1 MNAPLA
7 RRLAERFLELAP
19 FQRRAFYEKLRNDG
33 QSFQQ
38 FPIVPRLKSQK
49 LALSYA
55 QARQWFLW
63 SLEPGGSAYHMTGAM
78 KLTGALDVE
87 TLKASF
93 DAVIGRH
100 EALRTQ
106 FRLGM
111 DGQVQQFIQTDLQ
124 TECEELDLR
133 DICSLELEARV
144 RDAVDRMHQRP
155 FDLEAGPL
163 LRLGLIRQA
172 DDVHILV
179 VMMHHIISDGW
190 SVKVIVDEFVAQY
203 SARVQGHTPD
213 LAPLPIQYADYGMW
227 QRIWLEAGEKER
239 QLAYWKVQLGD
250 EHPVLQLPTD
260 NPRQVD
266 GRYRAGRH
274 SFELPEALI
283 QGLHKQAQRQGATLF
298 MALLTGVQ
306 TLLYRYSGQ
315 QDIRVGV
322 PIANRHRVET
332 EGVVGLFVNTQVLR
346 NVLHG
351 RLSLTQ
357 ALEQAK
363 AATLG
368 AQAHQDLPFEQL
380 VEALQPERNLGINP
394 LFQVMVNHQQQDLRA
409 LQHLPGINLEDYS
422 LGEQTAQFELTIDT
436 CEDAEGRV
444 KASFIY
450 AQELY
455 EASTIKRMSQHYIR
469 MLQALVDQP
478 QTALSDVQLLGE
490 LERQELKLW
499 SENETRSPNML
510 PVHYLFEQE
519 VRRSGH
525 ATAAVF
531 GGDSLTYAELN
542 KRANQLA
549 HYLIKQGVQ
558 PEVKVGI
565 AVERSLDM
573 VIGLLGILKAGG
585 AYVPLDPELPAE
597 RLTYMVI
604 DSGIELLLTQSTIN
618 KDFPHP
624 ASLKVLALDTQ
635 DLSTQ
640 LPTNPSVAL
649 HGENLAY
656 VIYTSGST
664 GNPKGA
670 EIRHRALTSC
680 LTWMQ
685 QTYGLTKADGVLHK
699 APFSFDVSV
708 WETFLPLIVG
718 ARLVVAF
725 PGDHRDPERIV
736 QLIRQHQVT
745 ILSFV
750 PSMLKAFLAHIGK
763 DVQLPLRHVM
773 WGGEAVSENT
783 QSEALRLLK
792 GVNLQNLYG
801 PTETTIHV
809 THWTCRD
816 DGRSSVP
823 IGQPVSETQ
832 TYVLDEYLSE
842 VPPGIAGELY
852 IGGELLARGYLGRA
866 ALSAERFVAS
876 PFARAGERLYRT
888 GDLVRWNHEGQLE
901 YLGRIDHQ
909 VKIRGFRIEL
919 GEVEAQLLAQPE
931 VTAAVVMAKEG
942 PSGARLIGYVVAQAI
957 DSPTLRERL
966 SQTLPDY
973 MVPGVVVLLESLP
986 LNANGKVDRKA
997 LPEPE
1002 FESER
1007 AYEAPRGADEEAL
1020 AAIWAEV
1027 LGVERVGRN
1036 DNFFELGGHS
1046 LLALSVLERMRAQ
1059 GMAVQVRT
1067 LFQQP
1072 ELAAFTLAVAQNRD
1086 RHDVVVPPNLIPDNC
1101 QAIRPEML
1109 PLIDLDA
1116 RQIERIEAAIPGGA
1130 GNIQDIYPLAPLQEG
1145 ILFHHLQPQGD
1156 VYVITHLLSFDSQA
1170 RLESFVANFNQVIM
1184 RHDILRTAVLWEELD
1199 QPVQVVCRKAQ
1210 IQIEWLSDETD
1221 VSDTVVERLNFYTD
1235 PRCPRIDVSR
1245 APMIRTVCAYDAE
1258 QGRWLLQL
1266 ISQHLVM
1273 DHATLELIVEE
1284 ISLIQDGREADLP
1297 EPIPFRRFVVQAQQ
1311 GMSRVEHEEFFT
1323 QVLGDVDE
1331 STAPFGLLD
1340 VQGDG
1345 QAIVEARLPLAD
1357 DLSMRVRQQAQR
1369 YGVSAAALFHLAWAL
1384 VLARSTGK
1392 DDVVFGTVLFGRM
1405 QGGEGADR
1413 AMGMFINTLPM
1424 RIKLGMRTVAQ
1435 SLQETHAGLTD
1446 LMHHE
1451 HASLSLAQRCSGLA
1465 GGTPLFTALLN
1476 YRHSVEPG
1484 AGGADGIWEGMALI
1498 GGGER
1503 TNYPID
1509 MTVDDLGRSFQLV
1522 GHIHESFSAQKLCE
1536 YMQSAVEGIVAA
1548 LAEQPQQTLGDIEL
1562 LKDSERAQLQALGE
1576 NPTRY
1581 PHARPV
1587 HRLIEDQVGERGD
1600 ATAVV
1605 FAGDSLTYAELN
1617 RRANQLAHHLIDLGV
1632 QPEAKVGIAVERSL
1646 DMVIG
1651 LLGIMKAGGAYV
1663 PLDPELPTERLAYM
1677 VRDSGIKLLLTQST
1691 VSGRLSSTTS
1701 LQVLALDAIDLSA
1714 ESAQNPDVILH
1725 GENLAYAIYTS
1736 GSTGKPKGVM
1746 VKHGALSHFMLDMQQ
1761 RPGMTAQDVIVAV
1774 TPLSF
1779 DIAALE
1785 LYLPLISGARM
1796 VLAPKDVARDGEA
1809 LGRLINESHG
1819 TLLQATPASW
1829 RMLRDSGWSAE
1840 HLGFKGLCG
1849 GEALTADLAQDLLG
1863 NGVEL
1868 WNMYGPTETT
1878 IWSSVSEAKL
1888 GQNIGQAIADTKLYV
1903 LDASLNMVPAGVAGE
1918 LCIGGVG
1925 LARGYLDQA
1934 ALSAERFV
1942 ANPFAK
1948 AGERLYRT
1956 GDLVRWNHEGQLE
1969 YLGRIDHQVKIRGF
1983 RIELGEVEAQL
1994 LAQPEVTAAV
2004 VVAKEGPSGARL
2016 VGYVVAQAID
2026 SPTLRERLSQTLPDY
2041 MVPGVVVILESLPLN
2056 ANGKVDR
2063 KALPEPE
2070 FESERVYE
2078 APRGADEETLAAI
2091 WAAVL
2096 EVERVGRHDNFFEL
2110 GGDSILSLK
2119 VVARARA
2126 NGLGLTPRHLF
2137 EHQSLAAAAKA
2148 GGGQSAVIET
2158 IPVLTQRDDVVP
2170 SYAQARQWFLW
2181 QLEPASTAYHIS
2193 GALKLRGELDVEALK
2208 ASFDALVARHES
2220 LRTVFGAGD
2229 DGQVRQIIRDS
2240 MSTQVEVINVGA
2252 EPVKQRE
2259 VAVRLHQTPFNL
2271 ETGPLLRVGLIR
2283 QAADEHVLVVV
2294 MHHIISDG
2302 WSMQIIVDE
2311 FVAQYSARV
2320 QGLTPELAALP
2331 IQYADYGV
2339 WQRNWL
2345 EAGEQERQLA
2355 YWKNQLGDE
2364 HPILQLPT
2372 DHPRQVE
2379 GRYRAARHSLEL
2391 PAVLVQG
2398 LHKRAQAENATLFMA
2413 LLAGAQV
2420 LLHRY
2425 SGQED
2430 IRVGA
2435 PIANRERVETEG
2447 VVGFFVNTQVLR
2459 NVLHSRLSLVQAL
2472 RAAKAATAGAQAHQ
2486 DLPFE
2491 KLVEALQPERN
2502 LGINP
2507 LFQVMVNHQRQD
2519 LRALQQLPGLSL
2531 EDYVLGEQSAQF
2543 ELTIDT
2549 SEDADGRVQV
2559 SFAYAQEL
2567 FEAESIERMSRHYVA
2582 ILQALVDQPQQAL
2595 GDVQLLDAMEQ
2606 CQLQSWSENSTCY
2619 PDAQPVHR
2627 LFEQQVR
2634 ERGDATAVI
2643 FAGNK
2648 LTYAELNR
2656 RANQLA
2662 HHLIKL
2668 GVQPEV
2674 KVGIA
2679 VERSLDMVIGL
2690 LGILK
2695 AGGAYVPVDPDYP
2708 QERQT
2713 YMMDDSGIKLLLT
2726 QSTVINRIAS
2736 VQSLQLVVLDRL
2748 ELEEECA
2755 ENPKL
2760 AIHEKNLA
2768 YVIYTSGSTGR
2779 PKGTEIL
2786 HQAVTRLVF
2795 AVDYVQ
2801 LNPEVRMLH
2810 FAPLTFDA
2818 STFEIWGCLCNGGL
2832 LVQANNDRLALD
2844 ELADLIAEQRVN
2856 TAWLTGAL
2864 FNQMIESRPERL
2876 SSLTQLLTG
2885 GEAMS
2890 SIHACKAL
2898 ASLEAVSLINGYGP
2912 TECTTFAACHR
2923 VDNSDLSS
2931 GVIPIGLPVNQ
2942 TSAWVL
2948 DVDLNVAPIGVVGE
2962 LYLGGTG
2969 MARGYLGQTG
2979 LSAERFVASP
2989 LAKNGERLYRTGDL
3003 VRWNREGQLE
3013 YLGRID
3019 HQVKIRGFRI
3029 ELGEVEAQ
3037 LLAQPEVTAAVV
3049 VTKEG
3054 PSGAR
3059 LIGYVVAQAIDSP
3072 TLRERLSQTLPDYMV
3087 PGVVVLLESL
3097 PLNAN
3102 GKVDRKALP
3111 EPEFESERAYEA
3123 PRGADEEALAAIWA
3137 EVLGVERVGRND
3149 NFFELGGHS
3158 LLALSVLERMRA
3170 QGMAVQVRTLFQQP
3184 ELAAF
3189 TLAVAQN
3196 RDRHDVVV
3204 PPNLIPDNCQAI
3216 RPEMLPLI
3224 DLDAR
3229 QIERIEA
3236 AIPGGAGNIQDIY
3249 PLAPLQE
3256 GILFHHLQPQGDVY
3270 VITHLLSFD
3279 SQARLER
3286 FITNFNKVI
3295 ERHDILRT
3303 AVLWEDL
3310 DAPVQVVCR
3319 QARIQLEW
3327 LPDELLVSGGAA
3339 ERLNAY
3345 VDPQYNR
3352 IDVRRAPMIRAVA
3365 ANDAKQ
3371 SRWLLQLPCHHLVL
3385 DHATLELIVE
3395 EISLIQDGREA
3406 DLPEPIPFRRFV
3418 VQAQQGMS
3426 RVEHEEFFTQVLG
3439 DVDESTAPFGLL
3451 DVQGDGQVVSEA
3463 RFPLADDLSVRVRQQ
3478 AQRYGVSAAA
3488 LFHLAWALVL
3498 ARSTGKDDVVFGT
3511 VLFGRMQGGE
3521 GADRALGMFINTLP
3535 MRIKLGMR
3543 TVVQSLQ
3550 ETHAGL
3556 TDLMHHEH
3564 ASLSLA
3570 QRCSGMARGTPLFS
3584 ALLNYRHSVE
3594 PGVGGTDGI
3603 WEGMALIGGG
3613 ERTNYPI
3620 DMTVD
3625 DLGRSFQL
3633 VGRIHESFSAQKLCE
3648 YMQSAVEGVVAAL
3661 AEQPQKTLGDIE
3673 LLKDAERA
3681 QLQALG
3687 ENPTRYP
3694 HARPVHRLIEDRVRE
3709 CGDATAVVFA
3719 GDSLTYAE
3727 LNRRANQLAHHLIKL
3742 GVQPEAKVGIAVE
3755 RSLDMVIGLLGILK
3769 AGGAYV
3775 PLDPELPTERLAY
3788 MVRDSRIELLLTQS
3802 TMINRIPDI
3811 SSLQAVSLDVV
3822 DLHKQS
3828 TENPDVILHGENLA
3842 YVIYTSGSTGR
3853 PKGAANRHCA
3863 LYNRLVWMQE
3873 AYQFDDA
3880 NFVLQKTPFS
3890 FDVSVW
3896 EIFLPLATGGRL
3908 VVANPGDHRD
3918 PQRLVELVREHQITT
3933 LHFVPS
3939 MLQAFLAYDHIEAC
3953 TSLTR
3958 IVCSGEALP
3967 IEAQNQ
3973 VFERLPQ
3980 IQLNNLYGP
3989 TEAAIEVT
3997 HWTCREGE
4005 GYQVP
4010 MGQPISDV
4018 KTYVLDESLNIV
4030 PGGVPGE
4037 LYLGGICL
4045 ARGYLGQPGLSAERF
4060 VANPFATTGERLY
4073 RTGDLVHW
4081 NSEGQLEYLG
4091 RIDHQVKI
4099 RGLRIE
4105 LGEVEAQLLV
4115 QPEVREAVV
4124 VAKEGPNGAR
4134 LVAYVSLHLGS
4145 VIDSLTLRERL
4156 SQTLPD
4162 YMVPGVVVILESLP
4176 LNANGK
4182 VDRKAL
4188 PEPEF
4193 ESEQAYEAPRGAD
4206 EEALAAIWVAVL
4218 GVERVGRHDNFFELG
4233 GDSILSLKVVARAR
4247 ANGLG
4252 LTPRHL
4258 FEHQSLAAAAKAG
4271 GGQSAVIETIPVL
4284 TKRDDVVPSYAQARQ
4299 WFLWQLEPAST
4310 AYHISGALKL
4320 RGELDVEALK
4330 ASFDA
4335 LVARHESL
4343 RTVFGAGDDGQVRQI
4358 IQAQALAQ
4366 FETVDL
4372 ISEPAAQ
4379 REALLKKTAVRLHQT
4394 PFNLETGPLLRVG
4407 LIRQAADEHV
4417 LVVVMHHI
4425 ISDGWSMQIIVDEFV
4440 AQYSA
4445 RVQGL
4450 TPELAALPIQYAD
4463 YGVWQRNW
4471 LEAGEQERQLAYWKN
4486 QLGDEHPILQLPTDH
4501 PRQVDGRY
4509 RAARQTFELPEAL
4522 VQGLHRQVQTQGATL
4537 FMALLTGVQTLL
4549 HRYSSQ
4555 HDIRVGVPIANRERV
4570 EAEGVVGFFVNTQV
4584 LRNVMNGRLSLTQ
4597 ALEQAKAAMLGAQA
4611 HQDLPFE
4618 QLVEALQPERN
4629 LGIHPLFQVLVNH
4642 QRQDLRALQQLPG
4655 LSLEDY
4661 VLGEQSAQFELTI
4674 DTSEDADG
4682 RVQVSFAYA
4691 QELFEAESIERMSRH
4706 YVAILQALVDQPQQA
4721 LGDVQLLDAME
4732 QCQLQSW
4739 SENSTRYPDAQ
4750 PVHRLFEQQVRERGD
4765 ATAVIFAG
4773 NKLTYAELNR
4783 RANQLAHHLIN
4794 LGVQPEAKVGI
4805 AVERSLDMVIGLLG
4819 ILKAGGAYV
4828 PLDPELPAERLA
4840 YMVRDSGIK
4849 LLLTQSTV
4857 SGRLSSTTSLQV
4869 LALDAVDLRAESVK
4883 NPNVAVH
4890 NENLGYVIYTS
4901 GSTGNP
4907 KGAEI
4912 RHRALSSCMTW
4923 MQETYGLT
4931 QVDAVL
4937 HKTAFSFDVSA
4948 WEIFLP
4954 LTAGARLVMANPG
4967 DQRDPERIAQLIR
4980 QHQVTI
4986 VSFVPSMLQAFLAH
5000 IGNNAHLP
5008 LRYVMWGG
5016 EAVSASM
5023 QGEALRQLTGVSL
5036 QNMYGPTETT
5046 IHVTR
5051 WTCSDD
5057 GRSPVPIGHPIS
5069 ETQAYVLDASLGTVP
5084 QGVAGELYIGGELLA
5099 RGYLGRAG
5107 LSAERFVA
5115 SPFARAGER
5124 LYRTGDLVRWN
5135 HEGQLEYL
5143 GRIDHQVKIRGFRI
5157 ELGEV
5162 EAQLLAQPEV
5172 TAAVVVAK
5180 EGPSGARLVGYVVA
5194 QAIDSPTL
5202 RERLSQTLP
5211 DYMVPG
5217 VVVILESLPLNANG
5231 KVDRKALPEPEFE
5244 SERVYEAPRG
5254 ADEETLAAIWA
5265 AVLEVERVGR
5275 HDNFF
5280 ELGGDSILSLKV
5292 VARARANGLGLT
5304 PRHLFEHQSL
5314 AAAAKAGGGQSAVI
5328 ETIPVLTQRDDV
5340 VPSYAQARQWFLWQ
5354 LEPAS
5359 TAYHISGALKLR
5371 GELDVEAL
5379 KASFDALVARH
5390 ESLRTVFGAGDDG
5403 QVRQI
5408 IQAQALAQFETVDL
5422 ISEPAAQREALL
5434 KKTAVRLHQTP
5445 FNLETGPLLRVGLI
5459 RQAADEH
5466 VLVVVMH
5473 HIISDGW
5480 SMQIIVDEF
5489 VAQYSARV
5497 QGLTPELAALP
5508 IQYADYGVWQRN
5520 WLEAGE
5526 QERQLAYWKNQLGDE
5541 HPILQLPTDHPRQV
5555 DGRYRAA
5562 RQTFELPEAL
5572 VQGLHRQVQT
5582 QGATLFMALLTG
5594 VQTLLHRYS
5603 SQHDIRVGV
5612 PIANRE
5618 RVEAEGVVGF
5628 FVNTQVLRNVMN
5640 GRLSLTQAL
5649 EQAKA
5654 AMLGAQAHQD
5664 LPFEQLVEALQ
5675 PERNLGI
5682 HPLFQVLVN
5691 HQRQDLRALQQL
5703 PGLSLEDYVLG
5714 EQSAQFE
5721 LTIDTSEDADGRV
5734 QVSFAYAQELFEAE
5748 SIERMSRHYV
5758 AILQALVDQPQQAL
5772 GDVQLLDAM
5781 EQCQLQSWSEN
5792 STRYPDAQPVH
5803 RLFEQQVRERGDAT
5817 AVIFAGNKLTYAEL
5831 NRRANQLA
5839 HHLIDLGVQPEAKVG
5854 IAVERSLDMVIGLL
5868 GILKAGGAY
5877 VPLDPELPTER
5888 LAYMVRDSRIELLL
5902 TQSTMIN
5909 RIPDI
5914 SSLQAVSLDVVDLH
5928 KQSTENPDVI
5938 LHGENLAYVIY
5949 TSGSTGRP
5957 KGAAN
5962 RHCALYN
5969 RLVWMQE
5976 AYQFDDANFVLQ
5988 KTPFSFDV
5996 SVWEIFLPLATGGRL
6011 VVANPGDHRDPQRL
6025 VELVREHQITTL
6037 HFVPSMLQA
6046 FLAYDHIEAC
6056 TSLTRIVCSGEALPI
6071 EAQNQV
6077 FERLPQ
6083 IQLNNLYGPTEAAIE
6098 VTHWTC
6104 REGEGYQVPMG
6115 QPISDVKTYVLDES
6129 LNIVPGGVPGELY
6142 LGGICLA
6149 RGYLGQP
6156 GLSAERFVANPF
6168 ATTGERLYR
6177 TGDLVHWNSEGQLE
6191 YLGRIDHQVKIRG
6204 LRIELGEVEAQLLV
6218 QPEVREA
6225 VVVAKEGPNGA
6236 RLVAYVSLHLGS
6248 VIDSLTL
6255 RERLSQM
6262 LPDYMVPGVVVVLE
6276 SLPLNASGK
6285 VDRKA
6290 LPEPGYDS
6298 VRTYEA
6304 AQGEVEKALSAIWL
6318 DVLEVERV
6326 GRHDNF
6332 FELGGHSLLVVQLV
6346 ARIQSLLHSDLSIRD
6361 VFNQPTLAA
6370 MAALL
6375 PDALHTKS
6383 KAQSLSDIES
6393 FIDGLEIA

>member
-1 MNAPLA
+1 MA
-7 RRLAERFLELAP
+7 
-19 FQRRAFYEKLRNDG
+19 
-33 QSFQQ
+33 
-38 FPIVPRLKSQK
+38 
-49 LALSYA
+49 SYA
-55 QARQWFLW
+55 QIRQWFLW
-63 SLEPGGSAYHMTGAM
+63 QLEPASTAYHISGAL
-78 KLTGALDVE
+78 KLRGELDVE
-87 TLKASF
+87 ALKASF
-93 DAVIGRH
+93 DALVARH
-100 EALRTQ
+100 ESLRTV
-106 FRLGM
+106 FGAGD
-111 DGQVQQFIQTDLQ
+111 DGQVRQIIRDSMSTQVEVINVGAEPVKQREVAVRLHQTPFN
-124 TECEELDLR
+124 
-133 DICSLELEARV
+133 LET
-144 RDAVDRMHQRP
+144 
-155 FDLEAGPL
+155 GPL
-163 LRLGLIRQA
+163 LRVGLIRQA
-172 DDVHILV
+172 ADEHVLV
-179 VMMHHIISDGW
+179 VVMHHIISDGW
-190 SVKVIVDEFVAQY
+190 SMQVIVDEFVAQY
-203 SARVQGHTPD
+203 SARVQDQTPE
-213 LAPLPIQYADYGMW
+213 LEPLPIQYADYGVW
-227 QRIWLEAGEKER
+227 QRHWLEAGEKER
-239 QLAYWKVQLGD
+239 QLNYWKTHLGD

-260 NPRQVD
+260 HLRRAD
-266 GRYRAGRH
+266 GRYVAARH
-274 SFELPEALI
+274 SLELPTALV
-283 QGLHKQAQRQGATLF
+283 QGLQQRSHVEEATLF
-298 MALLTGVQ
+298 IVLLAGIH
-306 TLLYRYSGQ
+306 TLLHRYSGQ

-322 PIANRHRVET
+322 PIANRNRIET
-332 EGVVGLFVNTQVLR
+332 ESIIGFFVNTQVLR
-346 NVLHG
+346 SALHG
-351 RLSLTQ
+351 RMTLSEV
-357 ALEQAK
+357 LEQTKTAV
-363 AATLG
+363 LG
-368 AQAHQDLPFEQL
+368 AQTHQDLPFEQL
-380 VEALQPERNLGINP
+380 VEALQPERTLGINP
-394 LFQVMVNHQQQDLRA
+394 LFQVMVNHQRQDLRA
-409 LQHLPGINLEDYS
+409 LQHLPGLSLEDYV
-422 LGEQTAQFELTIDT
+422 LGEQSAQFELTIDT
-436 CEDAEGRV
+436 SEDADGRV
-444 KASFIY
+444 QVSLTY
-450 AQELY
+450 AKELF
-455 EASTIKRMSQHYIR
+455 EPTTIERMTQHYVAI
-469 MLQALVDQP
+469 LQALVD
-478 QTALSDVQLLGE
+478 
-490 LERQELKLW
+490 
-499 SENETRSPNML
+499 
-510 PVHYLFEQE
+510 
-519 VRRSGH
+519 
-525 ATAAVF
+525 
-531 GGDSLTYAELN
+531 
-542 KRANQLA
+542 
-549 HYLIKQGVQ
+549 
-558 PEVKVGI
+558 
-565 AVERSLDM
+565 
-573 VIGLLGILKAGG
+573 
-585 AYVPLDPELPAE
+585 
-597 RLTYMVI
+597 
-604 DSGIELLLTQSTIN
+604 
-618 KDFPHP
+618 
-624 ASLKVLALDTQ
+624 
-635 DLSTQ
+635 
-640 LPTNPSVAL
+640 
-649 HGENLAY
+649 
-656 VIYTSGST
+656 
-664 GNPKGA
+664 
-670 EIRHRALTSC
+670 
-680 LTWMQ
+680 
-685 QTYGLTKADGVLHK
+685 
-699 APFSFDVSV
+699 
-708 WETFLPLIVG
+708 
-718 ARLVVAF
+718 
-725 PGDHRDPERIV
+725 
-736 QLIRQHQVT
+736 
-745 ILSFV
+745 
-750 PSMLKAFLAHIGK
+750 
-763 DVQLPLRHVM
+763 
-773 WGGEAVSENT
+773 
-783 QSEALRLLK
+783 
-792 GVNLQNLYG
+792 
-801 PTETTIHV
+801 
-809 THWTCRD
+809 
-816 DGRSSVP
+816 
-823 IGQPVSETQ
+823 
-832 TYVLDEYLSE
+832 
-842 VPPGIAGELY
+842 
-852 IGGELLARGYLGRA
+852 
-866 ALSAERFVAS
+866 
-876 PFARAGERLYRT
+876 
-888 GDLVRWNHEGQLE
+888 
-901 YLGRIDHQ
+901 
-909 VKIRGFRIEL
+909 
-919 GEVEAQLLAQPE
+919 
-931 VTAAVVMAKEG
+931 
-942 PSGARLIGYVVAQAI
+942 
-957 DSPTLRERL
+957 
-966 SQTLPDY
+966 
-973 MVPGVVVLLESLP
+973 
-986 LNANGKVDRKA
+986 
-997 LPEPE
+997 
-1002 FESER
+1002 
-1007 AYEAPRGADEEAL
+1007 
-1020 AAIWAEV
+1020 
-1027 LGVERVGRN
+1027 
-1036 DNFFELGGHS
+1036 
-1046 LLALSVLERMRAQ
+1046 
-1059 GMAVQVRT
+1059 
-1067 LFQQP
+1067 
-1072 ELAAFTLAVAQNRD
+1072 
-1086 RHDVVVPPNLIPDNC
+1086 
-1101 QAIRPEML
+1101 
-1109 PLIDLDA
+1109 
-1116 RQIERIEAAIPGGA
+1116 
-1130 GNIQDIYPLAPLQEG
+1130 
-1145 ILFHHLQPQGD
+1145 
-1156 VYVITHLLSFDSQA
+1156 
-1170 RLESFVANFNQVIM
+1170 
-1184 RHDILRTAVLWEELD
+1184 
-1199 QPVQVVCRKAQ
+1199 
-1210 IQIEWLSDETD
+1210 
-1221 VSDTVVERLNFYTD
+1221 
-1235 PRCPRIDVSR
+1235 
-1245 APMIRTVCAYDAE
+1245 
-1258 QGRWLLQL
+1258 
-1266 ISQHLVM
+1266 
-1273 DHATLELIVEE
+1273 
-1284 ISLIQDGREADLP
+1284 
-1297 EPIPFRRFVVQAQQ
+1297 
-1311 GMSRVEHEEFFT
+1311 
-1323 QVLGDVDE
+1323 
-1331 STAPFGLLD
+1331 
-1340 VQGDG
+1340 
-1345 QAIVEARLPLAD
+1345 
-1357 DLSMRVRQQAQR
+1357 
-1369 YGVSAAALFHLAWAL
+1369 
-1384 VLARSTGK
+1384 
-1392 DDVVFGTVLFGRM
+1392 
-1405 QGGEGADR
+1405 
-1413 AMGMFINTLPM
+1413 
-1424 RIKLGMRTVAQ
+1424 
-1435 SLQETHAGLTD
+1435 
-1446 LMHHE
+1446 
-1451 HASLSLAQRCSGLA
+1451 
-1465 GGTPLFTALLN
+1465 
-1476 YRHSVEPG
+1476 
-1484 AGGADGIWEGMALI
+1484 
-1498 GGGER
+1498 
-1503 TNYPID
+1503 
-1509 MTVDDLGRSFQLV
+1509 
-1522 GHIHESFSAQKLCE
+1522 
-1536 YMQSAVEGIVAA
+1536 
-1548 LAEQPQQTLGDIEL
+1548 QPQQTLGDIEL

-1617 RRANQLAHHLIDLGV
+1617 RRSNQLAHHLIDLGV

-1651 LLGIMKAGGAYV
+1651 LLGILKAGGAYV

-1903 LDASLNMVPAGVAGE
+1903 LDASLNMVPAGGAGE

-2606 CQLQSWSENSTCY
+2606 CQLQSWSENST
-2619 PDAQPVHR
+2619 
-2627 LFEQQVR
+2627 
-2634 ERGDATAVI
+2634 
-2643 FAGNK
+2643 
-2648 LTYAELNR
+2648 
-2656 RANQLA
+2656 
-2662 HHLIKL
+2662 
-2668 GVQPEV
+2668 
-2674 KVGIA
+2674 
-2679 VERSLDMVIGL
+2679 
-2690 LGILK
+2690 
-2695 AGGAYVPVDPDYP
+2695 
-2708 QERQT
+2708 
-2713 YMMDDSGIKLLLT
+2713 
-2726 QSTVINRIAS
+2726 
-2736 VQSLQLVVLDRL
+2736 
-2748 ELEEECA
+2748 
-2755 ENPKL
+2755 
-2760 AIHEKNLA
+2760 
-2768 YVIYTSGSTGR
+2768 
-2779 PKGTEIL
+2779 
-2786 HQAVTRLVF
+2786 
-2795 AVDYVQ
+2795 
-2801 LNPEVRMLH
+2801 
-2810 FAPLTFDA
+2810 
-2818 STFEIWGCLCNGGL
+2818 
-2832 LVQANNDRLALD
+2832 
-2844 ELADLIAEQRVN
+2844 
-2856 TAWLTGAL
+2856 
-2864 FNQMIESRPERL
+2864 
-2876 SSLTQLLTG
+2876 
-2885 GEAMS
+2885 
-2890 SIHACKAL
+2890 
-2898 ASLEAVSLINGYGP
+2898 
-2912 TECTTFAACHR
+2912 
-2923 VDNSDLSS
+2923 
-2931 GVIPIGLPVNQ
+2931 
-2942 TSAWVL
+2942 
-2948 DVDLNVAPIGVVGE
+2948 
-2962 LYLGGTG
+2962 
-2969 MARGYLGQTG
+2969 
-2979 LSAERFVASP
+2979 RF
-2989 LAKNGERLYRTGDL
+2989 GDL
-3003 VRWNREGQLE
+3003 
-3013 YLGRID
+3013 
-3019 HQVKIRGFRI
+3019 
-3029 ELGEVEAQ
+3029 
-3037 LLAQPEVTAAVV
+3037 
-3049 VTKEG
+3049 
-3054 PSGAR
+3054 
-3059 LIGYVVAQAIDSP
+3059 
-3072 TLRERLSQTLPDYMV
+3072 
-3087 PGVVVLLESL
+3087 
-3097 PLNAN
+3097 
-3102 GKVDRKALP
+3102 
-3111 EPEFESERAYEA
+3111 
-3123 PRGADEEALAAIWA
+3123 
-3137 EVLGVERVGRND
+3137 
-3149 NFFELGGHS
+3149 
-3158 LLALSVLERMRA
+3158 
-3170 QGMAVQVRTLFQQP
+3170 
-3184 ELAAF
+3184 
-3189 TLAVAQN
+3189 
-3196 RDRHDVVV
+3196 
-3204 PPNLIPDNCQAI
+3204 
-3216 RPEMLPLI
+3216 
-3224 DLDAR
+3224 
-3229 QIERIEA
+3229 
-3236 AIPGGAGNIQDIY
+3236 
-3249 PLAPLQE
+3249 
-3256 GILFHHLQPQGDVY
+3256 
-3270 VITHLLSFD
+3270 
-3279 SQARLER
+3279 
-3286 FITNFNKVI
+3286 
-3295 ERHDILRT
+3295 
-3303 AVLWEDL
+3303 
-3310 DAPVQVVCR
+3310 
-3319 QARIQLEW
+3319 
-3327 LPDELLVSGGAA
+3327 
-3339 ERLNAY
+3339 
-3345 VDPQYNR
+3345 
-3352 IDVRRAPMIRAVA
+3352 
-3365 ANDAKQ
+3365 
-3371 SRWLLQLPCHHLVL
+3371 
-3385 DHATLELIVE
+3385 
-3395 EISLIQDGREA
+3395 
-3406 DLPEPIPFRRFV
+3406 
-3418 VQAQQGMS
+3418 
-3426 RVEHEEFFTQVLG
+3426 
-3439 DVDESTAPFGLL
+3439 
-3451 DVQGDGQVVSEA
+3451 
-3463 RFPLADDLSVRVRQQ
+3463 
-3478 AQRYGVSAAA
+3478 
-3488 LFHLAWALVL
+3488 
-3498 ARSTGKDDVVFGT
+3498 
-3511 VLFGRMQGGE
+3511 
-3521 GADRALGMFINTLP
+3521 
-3535 MRIKLGMR
+3535 
-3543 TVVQSLQ
+3543 
-3550 ETHAGL
+3550 
-3556 TDLMHHEH
+3556 
-3564 ASLSLA
+3564 
-3570 QRCSGMARGTPLFS
+3570 
-3584 ALLNYRHSVE
+3584 
-3594 PGVGGTDGI
+3594 
-3603 WEGMALIGGG
+3603 
-3613 ERTNYPI
+3613 
-3620 DMTVD
+3620 
-3625 DLGRSFQL
+3625 
-3633 VGRIHESFSAQKLCE
+3633 
-3648 YMQSAVEGVVAAL
+3648 
-3661 AEQPQKTLGDIE
+3661 
-3673 LLKDAERA
+3673 
-3681 QLQALG
+3681 
-3687 ENPTRYP
+3687 
-3694 HARPVHRLIEDRVRE
+3694 
-3709 CGDATAVVFA
+3709 
-3719 GDSLTYAE
+3719 
-3727 LNRRANQLAHHLIKL
+3727 
-3742 GVQPEAKVGIAVE
+3742 
-3755 RSLDMVIGLLGILK
+3755 
-3769 AGGAYV
+3769 
-3775 PLDPELPTERLAY
+3775 
-3788 MVRDSRIELLLTQS
+3788 
-3802 TMINRIPDI
+3802 
-3811 SSLQAVSLDVV
+3811 
-3822 DLHKQS
+3822 
-3828 TENPDVILHGENLA
+3828 
-3842 YVIYTSGSTGR
+3842 
-3853 PKGAANRHCA
+3853 
-3863 LYNRLVWMQE
+3863 
-3873 AYQFDDA
+3873 
-3880 NFVLQKTPFS
+3880 
-3890 FDVSVW
+3890 
-3896 EIFLPLATGGRL
+3896 
-3908 VVANPGDHRD
+3908 
-3918 PQRLVELVREHQITT
+3918 
-3933 LHFVPS
+3933 
-3939 MLQAFLAYDHIEAC
+3939 
-3953 TSLTR
+3953 
-3958 IVCSGEALP
+3958 
-3967 IEAQNQ
+3967 
-3973 VFERLPQ
+3973 
-3980 IQLNNLYGP
+3980 
-3989 TEAAIEVT
+3989 
-3997 HWTCREGE
+3997 
-4005 GYQVP
+4005 
-4010 MGQPISDV
+4010 
-4018 KTYVLDESLNIV
+4018 
-4030 PGGVPGE
+4030 
-4037 LYLGGICL
+4037 
-4045 ARGYLGQPGLSAERF
+4045 
-4060 VANPFATTGERLY
+4060 
-4073 RTGDLVHW
+4073 
-4081 NSEGQLEYLG
+4081 
-4091 RIDHQVKI
+4091 
-4099 RGLRIE
+4099 
-4105 LGEVEAQLLV
+4105 
-4115 QPEVREAVV
+4115 
-4124 VAKEGPNGAR
+4124 
-4134 LVAYVSLHLGS
+4134 
-4145 VIDSLTLRERL
+4145 
-4156 SQTLPD
+4156 
-4162 YMVPGVVVILESLP
+4162 
-4176 LNANGK
+4176 
-4182 VDRKAL
+4182 
-4188 PEPEF
+4188 
-4193 ESEQAYEAPRGAD
+4193 
-4206 EEALAAIWVAVL
+4206 
-4218 GVERVGRHDNFFELG
+4218 
-4233 GDSILSLKVVARAR
+4233 
-4247 ANGLG
+4247 
-4252 LTPRHL
+4252 
-4258 FEHQSLAAAAKAG
+4258 
-4271 GGQSAVIETIPVL
+4271 
-4284 TKRDDVVPSYAQARQ
+4284 
-4299 WFLWQLEPAST
+4299 
-4310 AYHISGALKL
+4310 
-4320 RGELDVEALK
+4320 
-4330 ASFDA
+4330 
-4335 LVARHESL
+4335 
-4343 RTVFGAGDDGQVRQI
+4343 
-4358 IQAQALAQ
+4358 
-4366 FETVDL
+4366 
-4372 ISEPAAQ
+4372 
-4379 REALLKKTAVRLHQT
+4379 
-4394 PFNLETGPLLRVG
+4394 
-4407 LIRQAADEHV
+4407 
-4417 LVVVMHHI
+4417 
-4425 ISDGWSMQIIVDEFV
+4425 
-4440 AQYSA
+4440 
-4445 RVQGL
+4445 
-4450 TPELAALPIQYAD
+4450 
-4463 YGVWQRNW
+4463 
-4471 LEAGEQERQLAYWKN
+4471 
-4486 QLGDEHPILQLPTDH
+4486 
-4501 PRQVDGRY
+4501 
-4509 RAARQTFELPEAL
+4509 
-4522 VQGLHRQVQTQGATL
+4522 
-4537 FMALLTGVQTLL
+4537 
-4549 HRYSSQ
+4549 
-4555 HDIRVGVPIANRERV
+4555 
-4570 EAEGVVGFFVNTQV
+4570 
-4584 LRNVMNGRLSLTQ
+4584 
-4597 ALEQAKAAMLGAQA
+4597 
-4611 HQDLPFE
+4611 
-4618 QLVEALQPERN
+4618 
-4629 LGIHPLFQVLVNH
+4629 
-4642 QRQDLRALQQLPG
+4642 
-4655 LSLEDY
+4655 
-4661 VLGEQSAQFELTI
+4661 
-4674 DTSEDADG
+4674 
-4682 RVQVSFAYA
+4682 
-4691 QELFEAESIERMSRH
+4691 
-4706 YVAILQALVDQPQQA
+4706 
-4721 LGDVQLLDAME
+4721 
-4732 QCQLQSW
+4732 
-4739 SENSTRYPDAQ
+4739 Q